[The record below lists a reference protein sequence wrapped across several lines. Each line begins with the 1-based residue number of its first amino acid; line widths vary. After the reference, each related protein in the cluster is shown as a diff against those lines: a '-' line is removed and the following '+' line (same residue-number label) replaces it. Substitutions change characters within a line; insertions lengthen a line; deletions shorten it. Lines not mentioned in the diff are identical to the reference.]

1 MPAPDQSQ
9 PGPERCVVR
18 FFSVIACLALSTARF
33 FRLDNTLGR
42 DLWSHPTLESA
53 LHDHLPTIVAL
64 LVGSLQEPVTQRP
77 DSSPRGNVPDIRSDA
92 D

>member
-18 FFSVIACLALSTARF
+18 CFSVLAFHGQF

-42 DLWSHPTLESA
+42 DLWSHPTPESA

-64 LVGSLQEPVTQRP
+64 LAGSLQEPVTQRP
-77 DSSPRGNVPDIRSDA
+77 DNSPRGNVPDIRSDA